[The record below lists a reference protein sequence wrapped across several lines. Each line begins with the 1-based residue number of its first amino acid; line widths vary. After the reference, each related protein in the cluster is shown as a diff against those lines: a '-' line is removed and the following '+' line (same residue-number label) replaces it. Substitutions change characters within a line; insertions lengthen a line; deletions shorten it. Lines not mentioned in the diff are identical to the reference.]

1 MTGEGFG
8 AECVVDVVC
17 PRSHSRQAVQVR
29 GGNVVDVVPP
39 ESVHGHQEDLTAA
52 GVYPQPQ
59 DQEEEHGHRHA
70 VEGASSGI
78 AGTFALRSHD
88 NQCLQITLD
97 RD

>member
-8 AECVVDVVC
+8 AERVVDVVC

-29 GGNVVDVVPP
+29 GGDVVDVVPP

-70 VEGASSGI
+70 VEGGCQF
-78 AGTFALRSHD
+78 G
-88 NQCLQITLD
+88 D
-97 RD
+97 RGDVHSPISRQSMLTNHT